1 MRLNNGEEISNTPY
15 TPQKRDQDKTLA
27 VKISN
32 EWPRGRS
39 ELSMLETTT
48 PMLPSRN

>member
-1 MRLNNGEEISNTPY
+1 VPRTGIYPGEEFQLRLNNGEEISNTPY

-32 EWPRGRS
+32 E
-39 ELSMLETTT
+39 
-48 PMLPSRN
+48 